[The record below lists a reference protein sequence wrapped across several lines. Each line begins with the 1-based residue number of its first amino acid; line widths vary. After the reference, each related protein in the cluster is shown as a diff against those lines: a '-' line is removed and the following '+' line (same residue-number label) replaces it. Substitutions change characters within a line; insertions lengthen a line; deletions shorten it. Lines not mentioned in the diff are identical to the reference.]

1 MRLLDARFR
10 GHDIVQVSRI
20 GLTLISTASLWVVF
34 TVLAAAGQTARNA
47 MQRELTATLG
57 TVGATHVRFLFGFP
71 FALVFL
77 AGVLIVSGSVLPR
90 PGLVFVPWILLGA
103 GAQIVATATMLM
115 AMNDRS
121 FVVTIAYIKTEA
133 IQAAVFGLLFL
144 GDKLTVPILLAIV
157 IATAGVVLMSFKPG
171 AKVQGGLRPT
181 LIGLFSGA
189 MFALSA
195 VGYRGAIL
203 SLELP
208 NFVLA
213 ATFTLAVGLV
223 LQAAA
228 LTLYLALRD
237 RPVLI
242 EIARAWRPSLFA
254 GFMGA
259 TASQF
264 WFLAFALTTVANVR
278 TLALVEVLFAQAI
291 SYFVFRQKTTPRE
304 AFGMSLIVAG
314 VALLIW
320 VQ

>member
-1 MRLLDARFR
+1 MLAA
-10 GHDIVQVSRI
+10 GW
-20 GLTLISTASLWVVF
+20 LWVVF

-47 MQRELTATLG
+47 MQRELTAALG

-71 FALVFL
+71 FALIFL
-77 AGVLIVSGSVLPR
+77 AGVLIATGLSLPR
-90 PGLVFVPWILLGA
+90 PGLSYIPWIVLGA

-133 IQAAVFGLLFL
+133 IQAAVFGLIFL
-144 GDKLTVPILLAIV
+144 GDRLTVPILIAIL

-171 AKVQGGLRPT
+171 AKVQGGLKPT

-203 SLELP
+203 SLDLP

-223 LQAAA
+223 TQAAL
-228 LTLYLALRD
+228 LTLYLALFD
-237 RPVLI
+237 RRVLS
-242 EIARAWRPSLFA
+242 EIARAWRPSMFA

-264 WFLAFALTTVANVR
+264 WFLAFALTSVANVR
-278 TLALVEVLFAQAI
+278 TLALIEVLFAQGI
-291 SYFVFRQKTTPRE
+291 SYFVFKQHTTRRE
-304 AFGMSLIVAG
+304 ALGMSLIVAG

>member
-1 MRLLDARFR
+1 MMAET
-10 GHDIVQVSRI
+10 GW
-20 GLTLISTASLWVVF
+20 LWVVF
-34 TVLAAAGQTARNA
+34 TLLAAAGQTARNA
-47 MQRELTATLG
+47 MQRELTAKLG

-71 FALVFL
+71 FALIFL
-77 AGVLIVSGSVLPR
+77 GGVLLVTGLPLPK
-90 PGLVFVPWILLGA
+90 PGLIYIPWIILGA
-103 GAQIVATATMLM
+103 GAQIVATAMMLT

-133 IQAAVFGLLFL
+133 IQGAIFGLIFL
-144 GDKLTVPILLAIV
+144 GDRLTMPIVAAIL

-171 AKVQGGLRPT
+171 AKVQGGLKPT
-181 LIGLFSGA
+181 LIGLVAGG

-195 VGYRGAIL
+195 VGYRGASL

-208 NFVLA
+208 GFVLP

-223 LQAAA
+223 VQAAL
-228 LTLYLALRD
+228 LTLYLAVFD
-237 RPVLI
+237 RRVLGK
-242 EIARAWRPSLFA
+242 IARAWRPSLFA

-264 WFLAFALTTVANVR
+264 WFLAFTITTVANVR
-278 TLALVEVLFAQAI
+278 TLALIEVLFAQAI
-291 SYFVFRQKTTPRE
+291 SYFIFKQATTRRE
-304 AFGMSLIVAG
+304 ALGMSLIVAG